1 MKKEAMKKSYILFG
15 AFLLTVVTVI
25 TCGDNSSQSVSP
37 AKTTMTTETI
47 EKAVEEKVEEVKV
60 IVEEKVEEIKEVVEE
75 KTEKVI
81 EEKVEEVIEEIIPVE
96 LPKLPKIEELPIEI
110 PEIIP
115 EVAPVDT
122 KEEAVE

>member
-1 MKKEAMKKSYILFG
+1 MKKETMKKSYILFG
-15 AFLLTVVTVI
+15 AFLITVVTVI

-60 IVEEKVEEIKEVVEE
+60 MVEEKVEEIKEVVKE

-81 EEKVEEVIEEIIPVE
+81 EEKAEEISEEIIPAE
-96 LPKLPKIEELPIEI
+96 LPKLPKVEELPVEI

-115 EVAPVDT
+115 EIAPKDT
-122 KEEAVE
+122 LEEVVE

>member
-1 MKKEAMKKSYILFG
+1 MKKETMKKSYILFG
-15 AFLLTVVTVI
+15 AFLITVVTVI

-60 IVEEKVEEIKEVVEE
+60 MVEEKVEEIKEVVEE

>member
-1 MKKEAMKKSYILFG
+1 MKKETMKKSYILFG
-15 AFLLTVVTVI
+15 AFLITVVTVI

-60 IVEEKVEEIKEVVEE
+60 IVEEKVEEIKEVVKE

-81 EEKVEEVIEEIIPVE
+81 EEKAEEIIEEIIPVE
-96 LPKLPKIEELPIEI
+96 LPKLPKVEELPVEI

-115 EVAPVDT
+115 EIAPKDT
-122 KEEAVE
+122 LEEAVE